1 METCGIIC
9 VSGDYEKF
17 RMRCSHCPTDVEV
30 AQWQEFV
37 LHIRNMH
44 SKVQIPKDE
53 DEMVKEN
60 VEPTMEPQTEYLKAE
75 EADPKSEDEDNMEIE
90 TVDSS
95 IYATG
100 SSEASDY
107 EESNQEVE
115 PSEVNMEEVDSKSAP
130 TYKFNPSF
138 YRRDPRTRRLIE
150 IYKTNP
156 CLWNPEHSDYKDPSK
171 CKEALKRMLAD
182 LEATVGLFLNEISLK
197 LAIKKLHMQFNIVHK
212 RVLSGKLKPKSFVFS
227 IYTSCSFLKA
237 NMEEGEETYST
248 EKIKASIKDSLL
260 CPQLDFSKK
269 NKLTTGLIEMY
280 ANFPQL
286 YDTAHKEFSNIN
298 SRKQAYESLAAE
310 ISVPNEDINSD
321 DIYRAIQ
328 NLRQWY
334 YKSTKH
340 NINAESGS
348 EKFYLEVCRFLPP
361 KMFRQRLVC
370 EICEQVTFS
379 DHVLQSHIFKAHNI
393 GELPFKCSL
402 CDRSFEGRAELLIHT
417 KRTHIGKTQK
427 CTHCEMTFSVSSD
440 LELHIR
446 THTGHKPFICEHCG
460 KAFRLRSQMTVH
472 VNAIHAQ
479 IRPYKCD
486 MCPKD
491 FKRKVHLTDHIK
503 AHLNIRDKICSVC
516 GKGFSSCHSL
526 IRHRQIHS
534 EVKKF
539 VCKLC
544 DARFSQFVGLN
555 SHMKRTHN
563 IVRNNSQAAN
573 EAGESDH

>member
-44 SKVQIPKDE
+44 SKVKITKDE
-53 DEMVKEN
+53 DEMVKDI
-60 VEPTMEPQTEYLKAE
+60 VEPEKVQPAKEPQTEDLKTE
-75 EADPKSEDEDNMEIE
+75 ETDVKSEEEFNMEVE

-95 IYATG
+95 IYATEESESG
-100 SSEASDY
+100 SSEASDHEDSDQEGKPR
-107 EESNQEVE
+107 EETI
-115 PSEVNMEEVDSKSAP
+115 EEVDSKSAP

-138 YRRDPRTRRLIE
+138 YRRDPRSRRLIE
-150 IYKTNP
+150 IYKTHP
-156 CLWNPEHSDYKDPSK
+156 CLWNPSDGNYKEPSK
-171 CKEALKRMLAD
+171 CKEALKEMLAD

-212 RVLSGKLKPKSFVFS
+212 RVLAGKLKPKSFVFS
-227 IYTSCSFLKA
+227 IYTLCSFLKA
-237 NMEEGEETYST
+237 NMEEGEESYST
-248 EKIKASIKDSLL
+248 EKIK
-260 CPQLDFSKK
+260 LDFSKK

-286 YDTAHKEFSNIN
+286 YDPAHKEFSNIN
-298 SRKQAYESLAAE
+298 SRKQAYESLAAD
-310 ISVPNEDINSD
+310 ISVPNQDINSD
-321 DIYRAIQ
+321 DIYLAIQ

-334 YKSTKH
+334 YKNTKH
-340 NINAESGS
+340 NISAESGS

-361 KMFRQRLVC
+361 KLFRQRLVC

-379 DHVLQSHIFKAHNI
+379 DPVLQSHIFKAHNI
-393 GELPFKCSL
+393 GELPFKCSQ
-402 CDRSFEGRAELLIHT
+402 CDRSFETRGELVIHT

-491 FKRKVHLTDHIK
+491 FKRKVHLTDHVK
-503 AHLNIRDKICSVC
+503 AHLNIRDKICNVC

-563 IVRNNSQAAN
+563 IVRNNAQAAN